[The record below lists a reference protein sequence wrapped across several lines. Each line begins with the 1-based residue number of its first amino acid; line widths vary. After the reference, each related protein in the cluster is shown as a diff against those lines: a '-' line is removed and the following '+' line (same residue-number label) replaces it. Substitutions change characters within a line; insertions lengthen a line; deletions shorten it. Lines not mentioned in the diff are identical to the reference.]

1 MNRIKDIDD
10 ENKLLGRKTKRSK
23 TEKIF
28 RAN

>member
-10 ENKLLGRKTKRSK
+10 ENKLLGKKTNRSK
-23 TEKIF
+23 TVKIF